1 MAVKFTGAFTP
12 MSDQDIDAEIRLD
25 KWLWAARFF
34 KTRSLATDAV
44 SGGKIEVNGDRAKPS
59 RSVRAGDKLTIRSGP
74 YEWTIIVKGLARSR
88 GPAAQARQLYEETE
102 ESAHKRESAIAR
114 LKLEQPAEF
123 DTAGRPSKKDRRAIA
138 RFTKRGW

>member
-1 MAVKFTGAFTP
+1 

-34 KTRSLATDAV
+34 KTRSLAADAV

-59 RSVRAGDKLTIRSGP
+59 RSVRAGDKLTIRRGP
-74 YEWTIIVKGLARSR
+74 YEWIIIVKGLVRLR
-88 GPAAQARQLYEETE
+88 GSAAQARQLYEETE
-102 ESAHKRESAIAR
+102 ESARKRESAIAR
-114 LKLEQPAEF
+114 LKLERPAEF
-123 DTAGRPSKKDRRAIA
+123 DMAGRPSKKDRRAIA

>member
-1 MAVKFTGAFTP
+1 

-34 KTRSLATDAV
+34 KTRSQAADAV

-59 RSVRAGDKLTIRSGP
+59 RSVRAGDKLTIRHGL
-74 YEWTIIVKGLARSR
+74 YEWIIIVKGLVRLR

-102 ESAHKRESAIAR
+102 ESARKRESAIAR
-114 LKLEQPAEF
+114 LKLERPAEF
-123 DTAGRPSKKDRRAIA
+123 DMAGRPSKKDRRAIA
-138 RFTKRGW
+138 RFTKRGWIRRAILIAPP

>member
-1 MAVKFTGAFTP
+1 

-34 KTRSLATDAV
+34 KTRSLAADAV

-59 RSVRAGDKLTIRSGP
+59 RSVRAGDKLTIRHGL
-74 YEWTIIVKGLARSR
+74 YEWIIIVKGLVRLR
-88 GPAAQARQLYEETE
+88 GSAAQARQLYEETE
-102 ESAHKRESAIAR
+102 ESARKRESAIAR
-114 LKLEQPAEF
+114 LKLERPPEF
-123 DTAGRPSKKDRRAIA
+123 DMAGRPSKKDRRAIA